1 MERKLRE
8 IFDLDWI
15 RDFTEAH
22 VEQAE
27 WIEIRPGEKRRT
39 LVIETLV
46 SGAHGAYIP
55 GMILEMFGRA
65 EEFDLENP
73 YNYEK
78 NEWMYDALQDLE
90 DEVSDYLNESL
101 QPKGIY
107 YMGFHEYDGSYC
119 LFYEEEYEEDDTM
132 KTIEVV
138 IIEAGPD
145 YTDQLERFE
154 MEVSKDENQAIV
166 EAMKAVE
173 AMGYAV
179 LPEGQG
185 GCCAY
190 VTVSDGE
197 DYIAITVSPN
207 AE

>member
-1 MERKLRE
+1 
-8 IFDLDWI
+8 
-15 RDFTEAH
+15 
-22 VEQAE
+22 
-27 WIEIRPGEKRRT
+27 
-39 LVIETLV
+39 
-46 SGAHGAYIP
+46 
-55 GMILEMFGRA
+55 
-65 EEFDLENP
+65 
-73 YNYEK
+73 
-78 NEWMYDALQDLE
+78 
-90 DEVSDYLNESL
+90 
-101 QPKGIY
+101 
-107 YMGFHEYDGSYC
+107 
-119 LFYEEEYEEDDTM
+119 M

-197 DYIAITVSPN
+197 DYIAITVAPGIK
-207 AE
+207 